1 MHLSDD
7 VVVTLIVRR
16 RLREGETEVRT
27 SGSSDALGAWDGA
40 RGAAMKQRGDV
51 HACAVRL
58 RVGETHSFK
67 FVTVDARGEIVTW
80 TPGEAMTLETPRR
93 CASAEVWCE
102 WPSDDA
108 RMTIKESI
116 TLEMSASDN
125 RVETGGAWLAYGSG
139 DVEHANVGEDDADG
153 EDGGQT
159 SVAVSSDEGEDE
171 EDDDDGVAAMGTVTI
186 DEDEINVDDF
196 DDVGMTIEKRA
207 HFSSDESMDEG
218 EYAYRP
224 QDHVDE
230 MLGASNGLHTELVFN
245 AANEEDFGVR
255 IAILEEGELVELWH
269 EHGTEPGK
277 GMRVGDIYLGTVS
290 KVISGMQGVLVD
302 LTGKGPPYA
311 LMQKGIE
318 KPALAWR
325 LKGSASAASDE
336 TSRQADNRN
345 EARNGGWWEGNKWK
359 SDEDAT
365 QTDVAPGSANEP
377 LRSYTRRLAAKG
389 TAGGSAWRGAGG
401 RSIRSSTPKSPGDSS
416 RWVKWTPDL
425 TPDECT
431 VDVNGN
437 NESDVQDE
445 GDDDSDGSGG
455 DVVTEK
461 MTRRRLREECYSMWQ
476 PGQPVVVQVTRL
488 GSGYKGPRVTA
499 RPTLPGRN
507 VVLCPDGEGVYVSR
521 KLMGHA
527 RKYVKD
533 VGLTVCP
540 EGSALIMRT
549 EAAGVNKDTLRLD
562 IGCLADDWSKIVTE
576 SEGVVYA
583 ANESFTTPHPRRLLQ
598 AASREQVLVRDLFG
612 ERVSKLTV
620 DTPESYK
627 IIVDDLMRSG
637 ASQAII
643 DRVVLH
649 EASESVFESLGVD
662 ADIES
667 MVGTERVFLGP
678 ELSGAH
684 IVIQHTE
691 ALTAIDVNA
700 GRTAM
705 EAGEDGEAIALRVN
719 MAAAALVARVLRL
732 RDIGGL
738 VMVDLIDMHADDARR
753 EVEKAFQAAAAR
765 DRAQV
770 VFVPI
775 SALGVMEIARERL
788 QTHALGAAAVIANE
802 KGMPIASL
810 ADSKFMGDKS
820 HQKKVRSVRGPRPPP
835 WAAGRGRGGR
845 GRGGRTERKPF
856 RD

>member
-1 MHLSDD
+1 MNSESDEAD
-7 VVVTLIVRR
+7 D
-16 RLREGETEVRT
+16 E
-27 SGSSDALGAWDGA
+27 ADGA
-40 RGAAMKQRGDV
+40 EVEGTADDFDA
-51 HACAVRL
+51 
-58 RVGETHSFK
+58 S
-67 FVTVDARGEIVTW
+67 VDR
-80 TPGEAMTLETPRR
+80 
-93 CASAEVWCE
+93 SA
-102 WPSDDA
+102 
-108 RMTIKESI
+108 
-116 TLEMSASDN
+116 
-125 RVETGGAWLAYGSG
+125 
-139 DVEHANVGEDDADG
+139 
-153 EDGGQT
+153 
-159 SVAVSSDEGEDE
+159 DEGED
-171 EDDDDGVAAMGTVTI
+171 GFLATVSVDVSL
-186 DEDEINVDDF
+186 DEDEE
-196 DDVGMTIEKRA
+196 DVA
-207 HFSSDESMDEG
+207 DVEG
-218 EYAYRP
+218 EYTYRP
-224 QDHVDE
+224 GDHVAE
-230 MLGASNGLHTELVFN
+230 MGAMSGLNTEIVFN
-245 AANEEDFGVR
+245 AANEDDFGVR

-325 LKGSASAASDE
+325 LKDDGEGDGGERRLAQPPSRAGSGGGSDSNSTSDTVEATLDASAD
-336 TSRQADNRN
+336 
-345 EARNGGWWEGNKWK
+345 G
-359 SDEDAT
+359 
-365 QTDVAPGSANEP
+365 
-377 LRSYTRRLAAKG
+377 RSYSRRLAAKG
-389 TAGGSAWRGAGG
+389 VTSASAGVWRGVGG
-401 RSIRSSTPKSPGDSS
+401 RSVRSSTLKKSSAQ
-416 RWVKWTPDL
+416 WVRWTPEL
-425 TPDECT
+425 SSEECSTAISPPLDESNAT
-431 VDVNGN
+431 VD
-437 NESDVQDE
+437 E
-445 GDDDSDGSGG
+445 DDDNRE
-455 DVVTEK
+455 TEAVSAK
-461 MTRRRLREECYSMWQ
+461 VTRRKLREECYAMWS

-533 VGLTVCP
+533 VGATVCP

-549 EAAGVNKDTLRLD
+549 EAAGVNQETLKLD
-562 IGCLADDWSKIVTE
+562 ISCLAEDWAKIVQETE
-576 SEGVVYA
+576 EAVRGPGSS
-583 ANESFTTPHPRRLLQ
+583 SFAPLPRRLLQ

-612 ERVSKLTV
+612 ERVAKLTV

-627 IIVDDLMRSG
+627 IIIDDLKRSG
-637 ASQAII
+637 APQAII

-649 EASESVFESLGVD
+649 EGPGSVFESLGVD
-662 ADIES
+662 DDIET

-719 MAAAALVARVLRL
+719 IAAASLVARILRL

-738 VMVDLIDMHADDARR
+738 VMVDLIDMHTDEARR
-753 EVEKAFQAAAAR
+753 EVEKAFQAVACR

-788 QTHALGAAAVIANE
+788 QTHALGKAAVIADE
-802 KGMPIASL
+802 KGMPVTIPTEA
-810 ADSKFMGDKS
+810 KFISDKPP
-820 HQKKVRSVRGPRPPP
+820 KRVRSVRGPRPPP
-835 WAAGRGRGGR
+835 WAASGGR
-845 GRGGRTERKPF
+845 GRGRGRGRSKQSF
-856 RD
+856 RGWSDEESQDDENSFI

>member
-1 MHLSDD
+1 MSFKLA
-7 VVVTLIVRR
+7 VVD
-16 RLREGETEVRT
+16 EGGGVVMW
-27 SGSSDALGAWDGA
+27 SPGDALSF
-40 RGAAMKQRGDV
+40 
-51 HACAVRL
+51 RL
-58 RVGETHSFK
+58 
-67 FVTVDARGEIVTW
+67 
-80 TPGEAMTLETPRR
+80 PRR
-93 CASAEVWCE
+93 CANAEIHCE
-102 WPSDDA
+102 WPSDDTRLTVSVA
-108 RMTIKESI
+108 TTTE
-116 TLEMSASDN
+116 LSACEN
-125 RVETGGAWLAYGSG
+125 RVETGGAWLAYGRVG
-139 DVEHANVGEDDADG
+139 DEDGRSEALGASETSDGASEASDGAEEEEEDGAEVVGMEDDFDA
-153 EDGGQT
+153 
-159 SVAVSSDEGEDE
+159 SVDRSVDEGEDGFLAMDSVDISVDLDAE
-171 EDDDDGVAAMGTVTI
+171 EDDQ
-186 DEDEINVDDF
+186 
-196 DDVGMTIEKRA
+196 DVGA
-207 HFSSDESMDEG
+207 VANDEG

-224 QDHVDE
+224 GDHVAE
-230 MLGASNGLHTELVFN
+230 IGAMTGLNTEIVFN

-318 KPALAWR
+318 QPALAWR
-325 LKGSASAASDE
+325 LKEDSDGDDTERQSAQAPARAGSGWGSNSNSDADTVESTLE
-336 TSRQADNRN
+336 TSAD
-345 EARNGGWWEGNKWK
+345 G
-359 SDEDAT
+359 
-365 QTDVAPGSANEP
+365 
-377 LRSYTRRLAAKG
+377 RSYSRRLAARG
-389 TAGGSAWRGAGG
+389 AASASGGGVWRGVGG
-401 RSIRSSTPKSPGDSS
+401 RSVRSSTLKKSSAQWI
-416 RWVKWTPDL
+416 RWTPEL
-425 TPDECT
+425 NPEECSIAVPPPTDESNAP
-431 VDVNGN
+431 VDEV
-437 NESDVQDE
+437 
-445 GDDDSDGSGG
+445 DDGRETE
-455 DVVTEK
+455 VVSAK
-461 MTRRRLREECYSMWQ
+461 VTRRKLREECYSMWS

-533 VGLTVCP
+533 VGATVCP

-549 EAAGVNKDTLRLD
+549 EAAGVNQETLKLD
-562 IGCLADDWSKIVTE
+562 ISCLAEDWAEIVE
-576 SEGVVYA
+576 KSEEAVRSSSPVA
-583 ANESFTTPHPRRLLQ
+583 PLPRRLLQ

-612 ERVSKLTV
+612 ERVAKLIV
-620 DTPESYK
+620 DTEESYK
-627 IIVDDLMRSG
+627 IIIDDLMRSG

-649 EASESVFESLGVD
+649 EGRESVFEALGVD
-662 ADIES
+662 EDIET

-684 IVIQHTE
+684 IVVQHTE

-719 MAAAALVARVLRL
+719 IAAASLVARILRL

-738 VMVDLIDMHADDARR
+738 VMVDLIDMHTDEARR
-753 EVEKAFQAAAAR
+753 EVEKAFQAVACR

-788 QTHALGAAAVIANE
+788 QTHALGKAAVIADE
-802 KGMPIASL
+802 KGMPVMIP
-810 ADSKFMGDKS
+810 ADATFISDKPPRR
-820 HQKKVRSVRGPRPPP
+820 VRSVRGPRPPP
-835 WAAGRGRGGR
+835 WAASGGR
-845 GRGGRTERKPF
+845 GRGRGRGRSSKHRGDESRGDENSF
-856 RD
+856 I